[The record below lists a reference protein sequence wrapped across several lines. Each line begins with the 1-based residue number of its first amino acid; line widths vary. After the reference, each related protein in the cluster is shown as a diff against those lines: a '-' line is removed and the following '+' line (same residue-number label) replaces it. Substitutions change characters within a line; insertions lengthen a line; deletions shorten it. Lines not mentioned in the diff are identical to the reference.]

1 MNYFEQLLILI
12 DLYILEPSDQ
22 RYHEIESIIIRYQAN
37 PPDIVRENMS
47 HECIQKIMENPK
59 TISDDILE
67 ILTDAFSN
75 FINYPT
81 NTNADTFKFQ
91 LQEYKA
97 RLNSNH

>member
-1 MNYFEQLLILI
+1 MNYFEKLQILI
-12 DLYILEPSDQ
+12 GLYILEPSDQ

-47 HECIQKIMENPK
+47 HECIQKIRENPK

-81 NTNADTFKFQ
+81 NANADSFK
-91 LQEYKA
+91 LRMQEYKTRFNA
-97 RLNSNH
+97 NN